1 MSTRHID
8 QFDYTCDRCKAKR
21 VVDVVDDTIVV
32 LPNDWIELE
41 GSPWDNRRHLCYKCA
56 VDFADFMKNH
66 AAYSGRGKLHIFN
79 EALRAI
85 THVATM
91 DERSTKNNLAAFKT
105 CQRIAANVLLENP

>member
-56 VDFADFMKNH
+56 VDFRET
-66 AAYSGRGKLHIFN
+66 YSLDYDAIVKINKALKLHDELVKKGREN
-79 EALRAI
+79 E
-85 THVATM
+85 
-91 DERSTKNNLAAFKT
+91 
-105 CQRIAANVLLENP
+105 